1 MWFFSSAN
9 NSCCLQKQMN
19 IELQVERLYKQK
31 NLNPFPP
38 VGEARVVLHLR
49 GVDPQHPL
57 SPPHQQV
64 GQALH
69 APHHAPHWGGYQC
82 RFFGAVRA
90 VDLGQWGEN
99 SILRRGRIQYK
110 VEKLA
115 MYGYTLVYPC
125 IARCLI
131 VFCSMFDRNE
141 TKTIQIKSIMLII
154 NVNTFC
160 ENIVSINLQATGSF
174 IDNYD

>member
-1 MWFFSSAN
+1 
-9 NSCCLQKQMN
+9 MN

-31 NLNPFPP
+31 NLNPFLP

-69 APHHAPHWGGYQC
+69 APHHAPHRCGDQH

-90 VDLGQWGEN
+90 VDLGSGGRNQF
-99 SILRRGRIQYK
+99 LCRGRIQYK
-110 VEKLA
+110 VEKL
-115 MYGYTLVYPC
+115 
-125 IARCLI
+125 
-131 VFCSMFDRNE
+131 
-141 TKTIQIKSIMLII
+141 
-154 NVNTFC
+154 
-160 ENIVSINLQATGSF
+160 
-174 IDNYD
+174 